1 MQSKKGCIFLN
12 KLLQFTVYYKLALPK
27 VYIFIFMRK
36 SLLSNKNVI
45 KYGIFL
51 TEVKLPKNS
60 HI

>member
-1 MQSKKGCIFLN
+1 MNCNTLM
-12 KLLQFTVYYKLALPK
+12 LQFTACYKLTLPK